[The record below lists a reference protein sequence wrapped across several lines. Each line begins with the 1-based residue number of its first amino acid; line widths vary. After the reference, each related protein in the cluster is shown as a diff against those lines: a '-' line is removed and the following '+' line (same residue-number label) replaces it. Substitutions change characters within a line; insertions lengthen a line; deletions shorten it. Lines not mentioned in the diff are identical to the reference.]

1 MREPEAIGREALA
14 TVSYSSSRPEGGAPG
29 AGGKTAS
36 LRRVVLVSLIVLAF
50 AFRLF
55 VAPYSSGSDIP
66 QFAGFVDTLLS
77 SGPCFYVS
85 ASTPQGEPW
94 PYPWLYPYG
103 PTLVILLVVPC
114 WLVKARPEWGW
125 VDGTYVVTVPG
136 SLAAAVKSVFI
147 AGDAAVTLAIY
158 VIARRRAGPDAAL
171 ALAAAYALSPAVVY
185 TSSIYGMF
193 DQVAAALLLAAV
205 AAGSPGPRGFL
216 AGLALA
222 TKPTLLLP
230 SLAVALAGRGRLR
243 SLAAL
248 ALALAVLT
256 APFVLP
262 CPDSLK
268 GLLGSLAWRGGP
280 SIPLPSVYSFSWMGS
295 IVAYLYEARGVDY
308 SRALEAWPL
317 VALAL
322 ALPALKASRT
332 PARAALAFY
341 LVFTASSWSVNYQYL
356 TPLVA
361 FLLAAYPELK
371 SRLSRL
377 LASLI
382 VVHVSTWPI
391 LYPSEFWFS
400 VHTHMQNSLAAR
412 LVSALTLDKLYGG
425 LPSLIYSL
433 ILGGLEVALLA
444 AMALEEGTRGNRTTT
459 SSSPPGGRR

>member
-1 MREPEAIGREALA
+1 MREPEAIGWEALA
-14 TVSYSSSRPEGGAPG
+14 AVSYSSSRPTAGVAGS
-29 AGGKTAS
+29 GGKTAR
-36 LRRVVLVSLIVLAF
+36 LRRAVLVALIVLAF

-103 PTLVILLVVPC
+103 PTLVLLLAIPC
-114 WLVKARPEWGW
+114 RVVKARPEWGW
-125 VDGTYVVTVPG
+125 VDGTYIVSVPG

-158 VIARRRAGPDAAL
+158 LIARKRAGPDTAL

-193 DQVAAALLLAAV
+193 DQVAAAFLLAAV
-205 AAGSPGPRGFL
+205 AARSPGLRGFL

-222 TKPTLLLP
+222 TKPTLILP
-230 SLAVALAGRGRLR
+230 SLAVALTGRGRIR

-248 ALALAVLT
+248 ALAIAVLT
-256 APFVLP
+256 APFVMP
-262 CPDSLK
+262 CPESLK
-268 GLLGSLAWRGGP
+268 GILGALTWRGGP
-280 SIPLPSVYSFSWMGS
+280 TIPLPSVYSFSWLGS

-308 SRALEAWPL
+308 SRVLEAWPI
-317 VALAL
+317 LAL
-322 ALPALKASRT
+322 VLAIPALKASRT

-361 FLLAAYPELK
+361 LILAAYPELR

-382 VVHVSTWPI
+382 VVHASVWPI

-400 VHTHMQNSLAAR
+400 VHTHQQNSLAAR
-412 LVSALTLDKLYGG
+412 LVSALTLDKIYGG
-425 LPSLIYSL
+425 LPSLVYAL
-433 ILGGLEVALLA
+433 ILGGLEIALLA
-444 AMALEEGTRGNRTTT
+444 VMAWEERSGRGTAT
-459 SSSPPGGRR
+459 SSSPRVGRR